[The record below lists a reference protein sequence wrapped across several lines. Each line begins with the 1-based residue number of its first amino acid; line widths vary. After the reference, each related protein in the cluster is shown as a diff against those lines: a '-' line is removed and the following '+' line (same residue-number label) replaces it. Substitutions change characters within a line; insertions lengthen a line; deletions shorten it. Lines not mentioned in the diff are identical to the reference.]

1 MLDSVAIVVTVTVLV
16 LLAYIVQETI
26 EFLKRAFPLL
36 NVINEIIKKW
46 VQIFVLM
53 SFALGLLIA
62 YGANLDL
69 FELMNIPVELPYVG
83 MILAATI
90 IGAGSNKAYEILK
103 GARERRN
110 INLDETTD
118 EELFKPPEDTIN
130 LLG

>member
-1 MLDSVAIVVTVTVLV
+1 M

>member
-1 MLDSVAIVVTVTVLV
+1 MLDSVAIVVTVTILV

-69 FELMNIPVELPYVG
+69 FELMNIPFELPYVG

-110 INLDETTD
+110 INLDEATD